1 MSAAGVPVQGYKVAL
16 GFPGPSLSFAAAR
29 GLHTFTVGRHEV
41 TLLNSPLA
49 AWDAFNVLW
58 VDALNMAAAGE
69 ISHFAMLH
77 ADSDVDP
84 GWGDILLDICDR
96 HQADAVSVIVPIKDA
111 RGIANCGIGDPDDP
125 WEPYRRFTMHEIHR
139 MPPTFEAADIGFPG
153 QMLLS
158 GTGCIV
164 CDLRRPVFR
173 TTEPDGTVPI
183 CFNFPTRVYR
193 QADGQAKSQRE
204 SEDWYFSRT
213 LWEHGGRIVA
223 TREVRLGHIGDF
235 SFPNWEPWGKIQGRR
250 RRIEMGPPGRRED
263 HPADGSMD
271 RPNGG
276 ATPLRFR
283 TRSGPL

>member
-111 RGIANCGIGDPDDP
+111 RGIANCGIGDLDD
-125 WEPYRRFTMHEIHR
+125 
-139 MPPTFEAADIGFPG
+139 
-153 QMLLS
+153 S
-158 GTGCIV
+158 
-164 CDLRRPVFR
+164 
-173 TTEPDGTVPI
+173 
-183 CFNFPTRVYR
+183 CF
-193 QADGQAKSQRE
+193 DGQAGFLAPVGYDAVHNLGSHDRA
-204 SEDWYFSRT
+204 
-213 LWEHGGRIVA
+213 GRDIV
-223 TREVRLGHIGDF
+223 
-235 SFPNWEPWGKIQGRR
+235 
-250 RRIEMGPPGRRED
+250 
-263 HPADGSMD
+263 
-271 RPNGG
+271 
-276 ATPLRFR
+276 
-283 TRSGPL
+283 